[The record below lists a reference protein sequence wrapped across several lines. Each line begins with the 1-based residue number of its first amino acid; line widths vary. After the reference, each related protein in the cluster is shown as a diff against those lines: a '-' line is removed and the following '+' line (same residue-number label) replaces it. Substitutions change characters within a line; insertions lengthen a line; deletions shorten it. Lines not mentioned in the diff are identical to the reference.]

1 MLYDKGRHREQLFD
15 MQNDRG
21 EIRNLVME
29 NAYNQELQKMRDI
42 LEKWMNTYNIHP
54 TRPKLHDV
62 PGKKLQSTTRYKTAY
77 K

>member
-1 MLYDKGRHREQLFD
+1 M
-15 MQNDRG
+15 
-21 EIRNLVME
+21 RNLVME

>member
-1 MLYDKGRHREQLFD
+1 M
-15 MQNDRG
+15 
-21 EIRNLVME
+21 RNLVME

-62 PGKKLQSTTRYKTAY
+62 PGEKNCKVQPDTKQPTNNR
-77 K
+77 